1 MIDPDGTA
9 AAASAAA
16 LAERA
21 TDAIPGA
28 DAEARAQAR
37 AQLEAAR
44 AIVGI
49 TLDVS
54 DGDHWE
60 RTDAGLSVGLG
71 WYAARGHG
79 VRETVALA
87 LLHLW
92 EGPRAERVAVPRS
105 RRRASLARLRPDAIP
120 LLDTVHRAQAVAELI
135 GVMPGLRSAL
145 GAALARSLPTD
156 VSALPRHLQ
165 WAVLVLAAA
174 VDGSDADIVSGLDR
188 EVCAEWQA
196 LHAEAE
202 VSAGVSGVRRVLNT
216 DRRRSALQRYLRAI
230 ALLLPGYERLL
241 ALDARERGWDAD
253 GANPDADARGSEHP
267 DDAAADL
274 GLTAPGSGDS
284 DANAQT
290 ADDAE
295 FTPDPG
301 ADPNATDD
309 RARAGEGRE
318 RAEGA
323 DLFAAEH
330 AGFVEHML
338 DTPMPGG
345 GHLDS
350 RLPAPSDRARDAEP
364 DPASTQ
370 RRENAGAGSGGG
382 AARVSLD
389 AYRAR
394 VEALSAEIERMRS
407 VWAEVIADRLAP
419 RRHPS
424 SRPRSTGSELAVE
437 ALASAV
443 AEARAGAPQ
452 PRAFRDHTVRMRRTR
467 RVGSTDYVLIVD
479 RSASMQ
485 GVAAALASDAMII
498 MCEGLAG
505 VARDVADAE
514 RVGGVPLDLDI
525 RVALIVFDSTVEV
538 VKPLS
543 AGMSD
548 AVRIAVHGALRE
560 PRGSTN
566 DGAALRTAATTLG
579 LEAGSGH
586 PTTEPLERRR
596 VVILVTDGGSNDPL
610 AAGQATQRLRRA
622 GIRVHAIGLGAGD
635 TVVRYAP
642 DARRIDDVQA
652 LPDALR
658 ALVVDEVASSRV
670 LG

>member
-1 MIDPDGTA
+1 MIDPDGTPA
-9 AAASAAA
+9 AAPAAA
-16 LAERA
+16 RAECA
-21 TDAIPGA
+21 AEAVPGA

-37 AQLEAAR
+37 AQLEAVR
-44 AIVGI
+44 AIIGI

-60 RTDAGLSVGLG
+60 RTDDGLSVGLG

-92 EGPRAERVAVPRS
+92 EGPRAERVEVPRS
-105 RRRASLARLRPDAIP
+105 RRRASLARLRPNAIP
-120 LLDTVHRAQAVAELI
+120 LFDAVHRAQAVAELI

-165 WAVLVLAAA
+165 WVVLVLAAA
-174 VDGSDADIVSGLDR
+174 VDVSDADRISGFDR
-188 EVCAEWQA
+188 EVRVEWQA
-196 LHAEAE
+196 VNAEAD
-202 VSAGVSGVRRVLNT
+202 VSTGVFGVRRVLNT

-241 ALDARERGWDAD
+241 VLDARERGLDAD
-253 GANPDADARGSEHP
+253 GANSDADARGSEHP
-267 DDAAADL
+267 DDVPADL

-284 DANAQT
+284 DASAQS

-295 FTPDPG
+295 STPDPG

-330 AGFVEHML
+330 AGFVERML

-350 RLPAPSDRARDAEP
+350 RLPVPSDRARDAEP
-364 DPASTQ
+364 DPSPTQ
-370 RRENAGAGSGGG
+370 RRENSGAGSGGG

-389 AYRAR
+389 AYRTRA
-394 VEALSAEIERMRS
+394 EALSAEIERMRS
-407 VWAEVIADRLAP
+407 VWAEVIADRLVP

-424 SRPRSTGSELAVE
+424 SRPRSTGSELAIE

-467 RVGSTDYVLIVD
+467 RTGSTDYVLIID

-485 GVAAALASDAMII
+485 GAAASLASDAMLI

-514 RVGGVPLDLDI
+514 RVGGLPLDLDI

-548 AVRIAVHGALRE
+548 AARIAVHAALRE

-566 DGAALRTAATTLG
+566 DGAALRAAATALG
-579 LEAGSGH
+579 LEVDSGQL
-586 PTTEPLERRR
+586 TTEPLERRR

-610 AAGQATQRLRRA
+610 AAEHAAKRLRRA

-642 DARRIDDVQA
+642 DARRIDDVRA

-670 LG
+670 RG